1 MTDDIT
7 TPVKCECRNDGTLD
21 CPCRLQ
27 PRYASMLVERDG
39 KRINVCDWCDMSSD
53 VHIDQQLTDDVTAS
67 ASPPAERLLLVA
79 LTADE
84 IRLVAAALSVQ
95 TQFAVI
101 APGLADTARVEKMQD
116 VRARLMAR
124 LTREG

>member
-1 MTDDIT
+1 VTDQKFRAALSKLAREFVDAM
-7 TPVKCECRNDGTLD
+7 VADLLRGDLSG
-21 CPCRLQ
+21 
-27 PRYASMLVERDG
+27 
-39 KRINVCDWCDMSSD
+39 D
-53 VHIDQQLTDDVTAS
+53 VHVSYMIEPTANSITAS

-101 APGLADTARVEKMQD
+101 APGLADTTRVEKMQD

>member
-7 TPVKCECRNDGTLD
+7 T
-21 CPCRLQ
+21 
-27 PRYASMLVERDG
+27 S
-39 KRINVCDWCDMSSD
+39 
-53 VHIDQQLTDDVTAS
+53 AS
-67 ASPPAERLLLVA
+67 APAERLLLVA